1 MKKNLKEIL
10 LVLVALSFFGCGE
23 SSNKQANDGIKA
35 EISKRENSNT
45 YFKSTDEKID
55 NSFDKKK
62 FYVPVYSHLFL
73 SQNKYTRLSI
83 SLSIRNS
90 DQEKDLYIESVDYY
104 NTQGELVKKYLSQPH
119 ILKPMASIDYFVSLE
134 DMSGGH
140 GAKFL
145 VNVAS
150 KDKTTLP
157 IIQAVMLNKSGS
169 SNLCFLTE
177 AYLVK

>member
-1 MKKNLKEIL
+1 MNHFFKIL
-10 LVLVALSFFGCGE
+10 SLITLITLFFGCDSDLRE
-23 SSNKQANDGIKA
+23 QNKEYQK
-35 EISKRENSNT
+35 EISKRQTNSFE

-55 NSFDKKK
+55 NTFDKKK
-62 FYVPVYSHLFL
+62 FYVPVYSHLYI
-73 SQNKYTRLSI
+73 SENNYTRLSI

-150 KDKTTLP
+150 KEKTNLP
-157 IIQAVMLNKSGS
+157 IIQAIMLNKSGS

>member
-55 NSFDKKK
+55 SKFDKKK

-73 SQNKYTRLSI
+73 SENKYTRLSI

-90 DQEKDLYIESVDYY
+90 DQIKDLYIESIDYY
-104 NTQGELVKKYLSQPH
+104 NTEGTLVKKYLSQPH
-119 ILKPMASIDYFVSLE
+119 ILKPMASIDYVVNLE
-134 DMSGGH
+134 DMTGGN

-145 VNVAS
+145 VNVAT
-150 KDKTTLP
+150 KDKTNEP
-157 IIQAVMLNKSGS
+157 IIQAIMTNTLGN
-169 SNLCFLTE
+169 SNLCFLTQGYIVE
-177 AYLVK
+177 